1 MAQIINL
8 AATTELEAVN
18 AMLATI
24 GESPIADVDT
34 ATQADATI
42 AINTLRDVVR
52 EVQSMGWKFNT
63 EFGYQVAPEAATYDW
78 VDLDGVTTTL
88 NIFKRPAGLIDFEVT
103 KIPSQQGSS
112 YVDTT
117 LKKSRKYQETGAYVE
132 VFYDRRNNRDGFKAS
147 DFPYL
152 YINPTWLMDF
162 SDMPETARRF
172 GVIVAARR
180 FQASVVGSEVLHSFT
195 ERDERVAYRNLKRA
209 EGQKDNLNMFN
220 NSGTAAILGWP
231 RRFGVT
237 GVFEDRNTAGPA

>member
-1 MAQIINL
+1 MPQIVSL
-8 AATTELEAVN
+8 SATTELEAVN

-88 NIFKRPAGLIDFEVT
+88 NVFKRPAGLIAFEIT
-103 KIPSQQGSS
+103 KIAAQQGSS

-132 VFYDRRNNRDGFKAS
+132 VFYDRRNNRDGFPAS
-147 DFPYL
+147 NYPYL

-162 SDMPETARRF
+162 TDMPETARRYCA
-172 GVIVAARR
+172 IRAARR
-180 FQASVVGSEVLHSFT
+180 FQASVVGSETLAGLS
-195 ERDERVAYRNLKRA
+195 ERDEGIAYRNLKRV
-209 EGQKDNLNMFN
+209 EGQKDNFNVFN

-237 GVFEDRNTAGPA
+237 GVFEDRDNAGPA